1 MRNGL
6 TGLMN
11 DGLIFQGHNAD
22 PWAGHTW
29 YTSSGDKGWF
39 FAWLKRG
46 EHEKARQT
54 LEAQM
59 YYGMTDAYYMM
70 ERYADN
76 DPYWVPLV
84 SERQR
89 ERDVCCKCCSHS
101 TAKKK
106 SDLKNRGM
114 FSIGKHTAIPKSR

>member
-1 MRNGL
+1 MDANSETMEKAERYFRRRGCMRNGL

-76 DPYWVPLV
+76 DPYWVPWCPNASANGRLLQMLFAFYG
-84 SERQR
+84 EK
-89 ERDVCCKCCSHS
+89 E
-101 TAKKK
+101 
-106 SDLKNRGM
+106 
-114 FSIGKHTAIPKSR
+114 I